1 MAQLQVASLESA
13 LSQAQARLAEHSSG
27 SEVRAARA
35 EQDRWRWQ
43 SEAEEL
49 RALLASRDREI
60 GKMQI
65 KQEARQ
71 GLLTCYFQ
79 SCLHCSPGH
88 LHRPHTDPS
97 YLVLPPSFFSASD
110 HSGDVQLA
118 LPV

>member
-1 MAQLQVASLESA
+1 MEHLHEYRAASVRQWVCSVKVGWLQVASLESA

-65 KQEARQ
+65 KQEARL
-71 GLLTCYFQ
+71 GLLSYFAQ
-79 SCLHCSPGH
+79 SC
-88 LHRPHTDPS
+88 
-97 YLVLPPSFFSASD
+97 
-110 HSGDVQLA
+110 
-118 LPV
+118 

>member
-1 MAQLQVASLESA
+1 MRTTKFASSQWVCRTNLGWLQVASLESA

-65 KQEARQ
+65 KQEARP
-71 GLLTCYFQ
+71 GFLT
-79 SCLHCSPGH
+79 
-88 LHRPHTDPS
+88 
-97 YLVLPPSFFSASD
+97 
-110 HSGDVQLA
+110 
-118 LPV
+118 